1 MVSGVKKKIF
11 KSNATKPVC
20 LNNVYRDKKES
31 RKPKTEGSIIK
42 DVRNLLKLKK
52 MRQSIIE

>member
-1 MVSGVKKKIF
+1 MVGGVKKKIF

-20 LNNVYRDKKES
+20 LNNVYRSKKES

-52 MRQSIIE
+52 WGSQ